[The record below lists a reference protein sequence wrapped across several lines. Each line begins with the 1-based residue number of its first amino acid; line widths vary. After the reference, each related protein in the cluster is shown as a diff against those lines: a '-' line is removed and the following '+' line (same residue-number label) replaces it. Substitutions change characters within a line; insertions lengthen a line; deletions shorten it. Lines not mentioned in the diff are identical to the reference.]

1 MNIVIT
7 GMKHCGKSTHG
18 NALAEHLKCQ
28 FCDTDDMLTELYRE
42 QTGKRMSPRDIFRDE
57 GESFFRN
64 LEVEVVKRLA
74 AEGNEGDNNRVI
86 ALGGGLPANDAVTPW
101 LEKLGFFV
109 YLKVSPEI
117 IFKRIMARGLP
128 PFLDPARPCESF
140 NELYKQREQYYLR
153 HAGLVVEIDHEM
165 SLKTANKL
173 IIDRLEEALNER
185 QHIR

>member
-18 NALAEHLKCQ
+18 NALAEHLKCP
-28 FCDTDDMLTELYRE
+28 FCDTDDMLIELYRD
-42 QTGKRMSPRDIFRDE
+42 QTGKRLSTRDIFRSE

-64 LEVEVVKRLA
+64 LEVEVVKQLA
-74 AEGNEGDNNRVI
+74 SGDNDGDKNRVI

-128 PFLDPARPCESF
+128 PFLDPARPYESF

-153 HAGLVVEIDHEM
+153 LANLVVEIDHEM
-165 SLKTANKL
+165 PLKAADKL
-173 IIDRLEEALNER
+173 IIDRIEEALNER

>member
-18 NALAEHLKCQ
+18 NALAEHLKCR
-28 FCDTDDMLTELYRE
+28 FRDTDDMLTDLYRE
-42 QTGKRMSPRDIFRDE
+42 QTGKRLSPRDIFRDE

-64 LEVEVVKRLA
+64 LEVEVVKQLA
-74 AEGNEGDNNRVI
+74 SGSSDGDKNKVI

-128 PFLDPARPCESF
+128 PFLDPARPYESF

-153 HAGLVVEIDHEM
+153 LANLVVEIDHELP
-165 SLKTANKL
+165 LKAADKL
-173 IIDRLEEALNER
+173 IIDRIEEALNER